1 MRFLQNFTI
10 ANTFKLYWISDKF
23 INRWINIF
31 KTYKCILQSIF
42 YRFSRVYIPWSD
54 IEWIEDR
61 EEADFKYHPEWDA

>member
-1 MRFLQNFTI
+1 MRFLQNLTI

-23 INRWINIF
+23 INRWINIL

-42 YRFSRVYIPWSD
+42 YRFSIIPWSD

-61 EEADFKYHPEWDA
+61 EEAYF